1 MSHPHPNLAPP
12 PPLAAGALRVVA
24 LGGLAE
30 IGRNMTVFEIA
41 GKLLIVDC
49 GVLFPE
55 TDQPGIDLILP
66 DFSYI
71 RDRLDDVQAVVL
83 THGHE
88 DHLGAVP
95 YLLREKADIPIV
107 GSRFTLALLEAKL
120 REHRI
125 TPYTLQVAEG
135 QTEQLGPFSCE
146 FFAVN
151 HSIPDALAVAIRTEA
166 GVVLHTGDFKMDQLP
181 LDGRLTDLGGFA
193 RLGQEG
199 IDLLLSDSTNAE
211 VPGFVTSEREIGPVL
226 EEVMRTATRRVIVAC
241 FASHVHRVQQV
252 LDAAEVHGRHVAFV
266 GRSMV
271 RNMGVASDLGF
282 LRISPGLIVD
292 MKQVEQLPENRVVLV
307 STGSQGEP
315 LSALSRMAN
324 RSHHQIRIEAQDTV
338 VLASSLIPG
347 NENAVYRVINGLSR
361 WGARVVHKGVA
372 KVHVSGHAPAGELL
386 YLLNATKPSNL
397 MPVHGEWRHLRA
409 HAELGR
415 LSGVPADRIVLAEDG
430 VVVDLV
436 DGKASIVGA
445 VPCGYVYVDG
455 LEVGDV
461 GESTLKDRRILG
473 DEGFI
478 SVTVAL
484 DSVTGKIAGGPQI
497 AARGFTDDP
506 AAFDAALVII
516 EAELD
521 KAASEGVADVHQLAQ
536 AVRRVLGKWVSDTY
550 RRRPMIIPV
559 VVEV

>member
-1 MSHPHPNLAPP
+1 MSHPHPGLTAPPALAP
-12 PPLAAGALRVVA
+12 GALRVVA

-30 IGRNMTVFEIA
+30 IGRNMTVFEID
-41 GKLLIVDC
+41 GRLLIVDC

-55 TDQPGIDLILP
+55 DDQPGIDLILP

-71 RDRLDDVQAVVL
+71 RDRLDDVEAVVL

-95 YLLREKADIPIV
+95 YLLRERADIPIV
-107 GSRFTLALLEAKL
+107 GSRFTLALLAAKL

-125 TPYTLQVAEG
+125 TPVLQEVAEEE
-135 QTEQLGPFSCE
+135 TVQLGPFACE

-151 HSIPDALAVAIRTEA
+151 HSIPDALAVAIRTRA
-166 GVVLHTGDFKMDQLP
+166 GLVLHTGDFKMDQLP

-193 RLGQEG
+193 RLGREG

-226 EEVMRTATRRVIVAC
+226 SEVMRTATRRVIVAC

-252 LDAAEVHGRHVAFV
+252 LDAAQEHGRHVAFV

-271 RNMGVASDLGF
+271 RNMGVASDLGL
-282 LRISPGLIVD
+282 LRIPPGLIVD
-292 MKQVEQLPENRVVLV
+292 MKDVEKLPENRVVLV

-324 RSHHQIRIEAQDTV
+324 RSHHQIRIEAEDTV

-347 NENAVYRVINGLSR
+347 NETAIYRVINGLSR

-386 YLLNATKPSNL
+386 YLLNATKPSNV

-409 HAELGR
+409 HAELAR
-415 LSGVPADRIVLAEDG
+415 LSGVPAERIVLAEDG

-436 DGKASIVGA
+436 DGKASIVGL

-455 LEVGDV
+455 VEVGDV
-461 GESTLKDRRILG
+461 GESTLKDRRILR

-478 SVTVAL
+478 SVTVAV
-484 DSVTGKIAGGPQI
+484 DSVSGKIVGGPQI
-497 AARGFTDDP
+497 AARGFTDDA
-506 AAFDAALVII
+506 AAFDPAIALI

-521 KAASEGVADVHQLAQ
+521 RAAGEGVAEPHQLAQ
-536 AVRRVLGKWVSDTY
+536 GVRRVLGKWVSDTY
-550 RRRPMIIPV
+550 RRRPMIVPV

>member
-1 MSHPHPNLAPP
+1 MSHPHPDLGAPP
-12 PPLAAGALRVVA
+12 VLVEGALRIVA

-30 IGRNMTVFEIA
+30 IGRNMTVFEYA
-41 GKLLIVDC
+41 GRLLVVDC

-55 TDQPGIDLILP
+55 QDQPGIDLILP

-71 RDRLDDVQAVVL
+71 RDRLQDIEAVVL

-88 DHLGAVP
+88 DHIGALP
-95 YLLREKADIPIV
+95 YLLRERGDLPVI
-107 GSRFTLALLEAKL
+107 GSRFTLALLTAKL

-125 TPYTLQVAEG
+125 VPQTTEVAEE
-135 QTEQLGPFSCE
+135 EQLTVGPFALE

-151 HSIPDALAVAIRTEA
+151 HSIPDALAVAIRTGA
-166 GVVLHTGDFKMDQLP
+166 GLVLHTGDFKMDQLP

-193 RLGQEG
+193 RLGREG

-211 VPGFVTSEREIGPVL
+211 VPGFVTPEREIGPVV
-226 EEVMRTATRRVIVAC
+226 EEVMRTSVGRVIVAC

-252 LDAAEVHGRHVAFV
+252 LDAASLHGRHVAFV

-271 RNMGVASDLGF
+271 RNMGVASDLGL
-282 LRISPGLIVD
+282 LRIPPGLVDD
-292 MKQVEQLPENRVVLV
+292 MKDLEQLPDNRVVLV

-324 RSHHQIRIEAQDTV
+324 RSHHQIRIEARDTV
-338 VLASSLIPG
+338 LLASSLIPG

-372 KVHVSGHAPAGELL
+372 KVHVSGHAAAGELL

-415 LSGVPADRIVLAEDG
+415 LSGVPPERIVLAEDG

-455 LEVGDV
+455 AEVGDV
-461 GESTLKDRRILG
+461 SETTLKDRRILG

-478 SVTVAL
+478 SITVAV
-484 DSVTGKIAGGPQI
+484 DSMTGKIVGGPEI
-497 AARGFTDDP
+497 SARGFSDDP
-506 AAFDAALVII
+506 KAFEPVRALI

-521 KAASEGVADVHQLAQ
+521 KAAAEGVADSHQIAQ
-536 AVRRVLGKWVSDTY
+536 QVRRVVGRWVGDTY

-559 VVEV
+559 IVEV

>member
-1 MSHPHPNLAPP
+1 MSHPHPKLQTPP
-12 PPLAAGALRVVA
+12 ALPDGGLRVVA

-30 IGRNMTVFEIA
+30 IGRNMTVFEID
-41 GKLLIVDC
+41 GRLLIVDC

-55 TDQPGIDLILP
+55 EDQPGIDLILP

-71 RDRLDDVQAVVL
+71 RDRLDDIEAVVL

-95 YLLREKADIPIV
+95 YLLRERRDIPIV
-107 GSRFTLALLEAKL
+107 GSRFTLALLAAKL

-125 TPYTLQVAEG
+125 EPVLVEVAEE
-135 QTEQLGPFSCE
+135 QSQQLGPFGCE

-151 HSIPDALAVAIRTEA
+151 HSIPDALAVAIRTRA
-166 GVVLHTGDFKMDQLP
+166 GLVLHTGDFKMDQLP

-193 RLGQEG
+193 RLGREG

-211 VPGFVTSEREIGPVL
+211 VPGFVTSEREIGPVIS
-226 EEVMRTATRRVIVAC
+226 EVVRTATRRVIVAC

-252 LDAAEVHGRHVAFV
+252 LDAAQEHGRHVAFV

-271 RNMGVASDLGF
+271 RNMGVASDLGI
-282 LRISPGLIVD
+282 LRIPPGLIVD
-292 MKQVEQLPENRVVLV
+292 MKDVEKLPENRVVLV

-324 RSHHQIRIEAQDTV
+324 RSHHQIRIEAEDTV
-338 VLASSLIPG
+338 ILASSLIPG

-386 YLLNATKPSNL
+386 YLLNATKPSNV

-409 HAELGR
+409 HAELAR
-415 LSGVPADRIVLAEDG
+415 LSGVPVERIVLAEDG

-455 LEVGDV
+455 VEVGDV
-461 GESTLKDRRILG
+461 GETTLKDRRILG

-478 SVTVAL
+478 SVTVAV
-484 DSVTGKIAGGPQI
+484 DSVTGKITGGPQI

-506 AAFDAALVII
+506 AAFDPALALI

-521 KAASEGVADVHQLAQ
+521 RAASEGVADPHQLAQ
-536 AVRRVLGKWVSDTY
+536 GVRRVLGKWVSDTY

>member
-1 MSHPHPNLAPP
+1 MSHPHPELGPP
-12 PPLAAGALRVVA
+12 PPLPDGGLRVIA

-30 IGRNMTVFEIA
+30 IGRNMTVFEID

-71 RDRLDDVQAVVL
+71 RDRLDDIQAVVL

-125 TPYTLQVAEG
+125 TPYTLQVVEG

-151 HSIPDALAVAIRTEA
+151 HSIPDALAVAIRTAA
-166 GVVLHTGDFKMDQLP
+166 GLVLHTGDFKMDQLP

-211 VPGFVTSEREIGPVL
+211 VPGFVTSEREIGPVID
-226 EEVMRTATRRVIVAC
+226 EVMRTATRRVIVAC

-252 LDAAEVHGRHVAFV
+252 LDAAEHHGRHVAFV

-282 LRISPGLIVD
+282 LRIAPGLIVD

-324 RSHHQIRIEAQDTV
+324 RSHHQIRIESDDTV

-409 HAELGR
+409 HAELAR
-415 LSGVPADRIVLAEDG
+415 LSGVPAERIVLAEDG

-455 LEVGDV
+455 LEVGDG

-506 AAFDAALVII
+506 AAFDAALELI
-516 EAELD
+516 ESELD
-521 KAASEGVADVHQLAQ
+521 RLASEGVGDVHQIAQ
-536 AVRRVLGKWVSDTY
+536 SVRRVLGKWVSDTY

>member
-1 MSHPHPNLAPP
+1 MSHPHPGMTAPP
-12 PPLAAGALRVVA
+12 PLPPGGLRVVA
-24 LGGLAE
+24 LGGLGE
-30 IGRNMTVFEIA
+30 IGRNMTVFEHA
-41 GKLLIVDC
+41 GKTLIVDC

-55 TDQPGIDLILP
+55 TEQPGVDLILP
-66 DFSYI
+66 DFSYL
-71 RDRLDDVQAVVL
+71 RDRLDDVLAVVL

-88 DHLGAVP
+88 DHVGAVP
-95 YLLREKADIPIV
+95 YLLRERGDIPIY

-120 REHRI
+120 REHRLVPV
-125 TPYTLQVAEG
+125 TTQVVEG
-135 QTEQLGPFSCE
+135 DSVDVGPFGLE

-151 HSIPDALAVAIRTEA
+151 HSIPDALAVAIRTAA
-166 GVVLHTGDFKMDQLP
+166 GLVLHTGDFKMDQLP

-193 RLGQEG
+193 RLGTEG

-211 VPGFVTSEREIGPVL
+211 VPGFVTPEREIGPVID
-226 EEVMRTATRRVIVAC
+226 EVIRTATKRVIVAC

-252 LDAAEVHGRHVAFV
+252 LDAADRHGRHVVFV

-271 RNMGVASDLGF
+271 RNMGVARDLG
-282 LRISPGLIVD
+282 LLVVPPGLVVD
-292 MKQVEQLPENRVVLV
+292 MKDVAHLPDERVVLV

-324 RSHHQIRIEAQDTV
+324 RSHHQIRIESQDTV

-386 YLLNATKPSNL
+386 YLLNATKPSNV

-409 HAELGR
+409 HAALAVAT
-415 LSGVPADRIVLAEDG
+415 GVPIDRVVLAEDG

-436 DGKASIVGA
+436 DGKAAIVGA
-445 VPCGYVYVDG
+445 VRCGYVYVDG

-461 GESTLKDRRILG
+461 GEPTLKDRRILG
-473 DEGFI
+473 EEGFI
-478 SVTVAL
+478 SVTLAV
-484 DSVTGKIAGGPQI
+484 DTVTGKVVGSPQI
-497 AARGFTDDP
+497 AARGFSDDP
-506 AAFDAALVII
+506 AAFDGVLPLL
-516 EAELD
+516 EDELD
-521 KAASEGVADVHQLAQ
+521 RAATEGTSDPHQLGQ
-536 AVRRVLGKWVSDTY
+536 QVRRALGRWVNDTY

-559 VVEV
+559 VLEV